1 LNDGN
6 ENKFKKLENGCDL
19 SGVISFSKDG
29 HGGRDEDVVDLQ
41 NPAAQ
46 EDVCICG

>member
-1 LNDGN
+1 LNNRN
-6 ENKFKKLENGCDL
+6 EDKFKKLENGCDL
-19 SGVISFSKDG
+19 SDVISFSKDR

-46 EDVCICG
+46 